1 MNATAEAVMNQGKVR
16 VLLADD
22 HAILREGLA
31 MLIGGEE
38 DMEVIAQ
45 AENGREAVRLA
56 CDEKPDVAVLDVSMP
71 LMDGLET
78 ARRLRDRDAT
88 SGVRIML
95 LTARVTD
102 ADRERGRAA
111 GVDDQLDKPFS
122 PAVLAERVRALCE
135 DGPNRE
141 HER

>member
-1 MNATAEAVMNQGKVR
+1 MTAPL
-16 VLLADD
+16 VLLAEDD
-22 HAILREGLA
+22 EDVRALAELVLRRDGF
-31 MLIGGEE
+31 
-38 DMEVIAQ
+38 DVIAVADGDAALAA
-45 AENGREAVRLA
+45 AEARP
-56 CDEKPDVAVLDVSMP
+56 PDVAVLDVSMP

-78 ARRLRDRDAT
+78 ARRLRERDAT

-135 DGPNRE
+135 GGPNRE
-141 HER
+141 HDR

>member
-1 MNATAEAVMNQGKVR
+1 MNAPL
-16 VLLADD
+16 VLLAEDD
-22 HAILREGLA
+22 EDVRALAELVLRRDGF
-31 MLIGGEE
+31 
-38 DMEVIAQ
+38 DVIAVADGDAALAA
-45 AENGREAVRLA
+45 AEARP
-56 CDEKPDVAVLDVSMP
+56 PDVAVLDVSMP

-122 PAVLAERVRALCE
+122 PAVLAERVRALCGG
-135 DGPNRE
+135 GPNRE
-141 HER
+141 HDR

>member
-1 MNATAEAVMNQGKVR
+1 MTVPL
-16 VLLADD
+16 VLLAEDD
-22 HAILREGLA
+22 DDVRALAELVLRRDGF
-31 MLIGGEE
+31 
-38 DMEVIAQ
+38 DVIAVADGDAALAA
-45 AENGREAVRLA
+45 AEARP
-56 CDEKPDVAVLDVSMP
+56 PDVAVLDVSMP

-135 DGPNRE
+135 GGPNRE

>member
-1 MNATAEAVMNQGKVR
+1 MNAPL
-16 VLLADD
+16 VLLAEDD
-22 HAILREGLA
+22 EDVRALAELVLRRDGF
-31 MLIGGEE
+31 
-38 DMEVIAQ
+38 EVIAVADGDAALAA
-45 AENGREAVRLA
+45 AEARP
-56 CDEKPDVAVLDVSMP
+56 PDVAVLDVSMP

-135 DGPNRE
+135 GGPNRE
-141 HER
+141 HDR

>member
-1 MNATAEAVMNQGKVR
+1 MTAPL
-16 VLLADD
+16 VLLAEDD
-22 HAILREGLA
+22 DDVRALAELVLRRDGF
-31 MLIGGEE
+31 
-38 DMEVIAQ
+38 EVIAVADGDAALAA
-45 AENGREAVRLA
+45 AEARP
-56 CDEKPDVAVLDVSMP
+56 PDVAVLDVSMP

>member
-1 MNATAEAVMNQGKVR
+1 MNAPLVPLAEDDDDVRALAELVLRRDGFDVIAVADGDAALAAAEAR
-16 VLLADD
+16 P
-22 HAILREGLA
+22 
-31 MLIGGEE
+31 
-38 DMEVIAQ
+38 
-45 AENGREAVRLA
+45 
-56 CDEKPDVAVLDVSMP
+56 PDVAVLDVSMP

-135 DGPNRE
+135 GGPNRE
-141 HER
+141 HDR

>member
-1 MNATAEAVMNQGKVR
+1 MTVPL
-16 VLLADD
+16 VLLAEDD
-22 HAILREGLA
+22 EDVRALAELVLRRDGF
-31 MLIGGEE
+31 
-38 DMEVIAQ
+38 EVIAVADGDAALAA
-45 AENGREAVRLA
+45 AEARP
-56 CDEKPDVAVLDVSMP
+56 PDVAVLDVSMP

-78 ARRLRDRDAT
+78 ARRLRERDAT

-135 DGPNRE
+135 GGPNRE
-141 HER
+141 HNR